1 MDDPIKTVYEGKWLR
16 LKRRGRWEFA
26 ERTNAGGMAVII
38 IAVTPDGNLV
48 FVEQE
53 RIPVEGK
60 TIEMPAGL
68 VGDIDGAESIEL
80 AASRELL
87 EETGWQ
93 AGRVE
98 LLMSGPT
105 SSGMSNERVA
115 FVRARDLVRVHAVAG
130 FNAVH
135 IPSLV
140 AGVIPLRIAAAKQ
153 LCQVFVRRQDQSG
166 VAVTADVVQGRAD
179 QVVGFVLRVGK
190 NLKPER
196 ATNRLAIRELAL
208 ELFGCRLPVGL
219 VRRVKRVAEAAF
231 ESDIES
237 EYEPLR
243 LVPFD
248 QFQHEAG
255 EAVHRIHRLAIGVLE
270 FVRHGVPGA
279 EHVHA

>member
-1 MDDPIKTVYEGKWLR
+1 MDDPIETVYEGKWLR

-68 VGDIDGAESIEL
+68 VGDIDGEESIEL

-115 FVRARDLVRVHAVAG
+115 FVRARDLVRMHAGGGDDSEQIIVHEVPVADAPAWMARKMAEG
-130 FNAVH
+130 YQLDAK
-135 IPSLV
+135 LW
-140 AGVIPLRIAAAKQ
+140 AGLWLLDRNPDGSPA
-153 LCQVFVRRQDQSG
+153 
-166 VAVTADVVQGRAD
+166 
-179 QVVGFVLRVGK
+179 
-190 NLKPER
+190 
-196 ATNRLAIRELAL
+196 
-208 ELFGCRLPVGL
+208 
-219 VRRVKRVAEAAF
+219 
-231 ESDIES
+231 
-237 EYEPLR
+237 
-243 LVPFD
+243 
-248 QFQHEAG
+248 
-255 EAVHRIHRLAIGVLE
+255 
-270 FVRHGVPGA
+270 
-279 EHVHA
+279 